1 MSLPKKIKVLIVA
14 PQLPLVGGQA
24 IQAARILEKFRSEDE
39 IEIDF
44 LPINPRFFP
53 ALQRIRFL
61 RTILTTFKYAI
72 DLLVRVPKYDVIHI
86 FSASYFSF
94 ILAPTPAI
102 LIAKLFGKKTILNY
116 RSGEAEDH
124 LENWKRTAIP
134 IIKLADSIVVPSGYL
149 VDVFSKFGLE
159 AKSIFNFV
167 DTEKLLFR
175 QRENLRPVFLS
186 NRNFE
191 ELYNV
196 GCVLRAFKII
206 QKRFPDAKLVIVG
219 DGAENENL
227 RALAGELKLSNCE
240 FRGQVSPQE
249 MGKIYD
255 EADVYLN
262 SPNIDNM
269 PNSIIEAFYA
279 GIPVVST
286 NAGGIPYIVEQRK
299 TGVLVPINDEKN
311 LAAEAIALLEDN
323 DMALE
328 IASRAKEESRKYIWE
343 SVRGK
348 WVEEYKILAK

>member
-1 MSLPKKIKVLIVA
+1 MSETRKIRVLIVA

-24 IQAARILEKFRSEDE
+24 IQAARILEKIGSEDE
-39 IEIDF
+39 IEID
-44 LPINPRFFP
+44 LQPINPRFFP
-53 ALQRIRFL
+53 TLQKIRYL
-61 RTILTTFKYAI
+61 RTILTSIKYNL
-72 DLLVRVPKYDVIHI
+72 DLLFRIPKYDLIHI

-134 IIKLADSIVVPSGYL
+134 IIRLADSIIVPSGYL

-159 AKSIFNFV
+159 AKAIFNFV
-167 DTEKLLFR
+167 DTEKMIFR
-175 QRENLRPVFLS
+175 KRENLRPIFLS

-196 GCVLRAFKII
+196 GCILRAFSII
-206 QKRFPDAKLVIVG
+206 QDRFPGAKLIMVG
-219 DGAENENL
+219 DGKENEKL
-227 RALAGELKLSNCE
+227 RAQAEELDLRNCE
-240 FRGQVSPQE
+240 FRGQVSPEE

-255 EADVYLN
+255 EADIYLN

-269 PNSIIEAFYA
+269 PNSIIEAFYV
-279 GIPVVST
+279 GIPIVST
-286 NAGGIPYIVEQRK
+286 NAGGIPYIVEQGK
-299 TGVLVPINDEKN
+299 TGILVAINDEKA
-311 LAAEAIALLEDN
+311 LAAEAIKLLEDN
-323 DMALE
+323 DLAFE
-328 IASRAKEESRKYIWE
+328 IATRGKEESQKYTWE

-348 WVEEYKILAK
+348 WLEEYKTLAK